1 MQTNAIPNFA
11 NLTQF
16 KVMVGDAAFV
26 VPDSVEQVSPAGAVP
41 PAISSSGL
49 SPANLFNTMRQGV
62 GGYLFVAFSD
72 AAGPVAEDFQVKIYP
87 GDSIVLDILTNPGFA
102 IVTITNKNGIVTTPF
117 QFAYTAVGGVQGFYS

>member
-1 MQTNAIPNFA
+1 MITNSIPNFA
-11 NLTQF
+11 GLAQF

-62 GGYLFVAFSD
+62 GGYLFMAFSD
-72 AAGPVAEDFQVKIYP
+72 AAGPAALDFQTKIYP
-87 GDSIVLDILTNPGFA
+87 GDSIILDIVTLPGFA
-102 IVTITNKNGIVTTPF
+102 IVTITNKNGIVTTPY
-117 QFAYTAVGGVQGFYS
+117 QFAYAAVGGVQGFYS